1 MSKETKDYQMYI
13 AGAWTES
20 ESGACLEATS
30 PATGESIGGRYSME
44 TFTELKTVI
53 LNLE

>member
-1 MSKETKDYQMYI
+1 MHI

-20 ESGACLEATS
+20 ESGARLEATS
-30 PATGESIGGRYSME
+30 LSIGGRYSME

-53 LNLE
+53 LSLE